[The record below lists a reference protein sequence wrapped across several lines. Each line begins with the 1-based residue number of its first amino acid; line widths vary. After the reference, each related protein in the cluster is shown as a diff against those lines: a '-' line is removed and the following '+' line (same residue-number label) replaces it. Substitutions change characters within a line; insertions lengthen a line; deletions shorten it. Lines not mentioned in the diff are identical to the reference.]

1 MRVSVSSATVCD
13 VMLLDVFDHIE
24 TFDVLFCKINILVEL
39 RRKTKYILAGVNDVS
54 EFHWKINILR
64 LASERARDLRSK

>member
-1 MRVSVSSATVCD
+1 MRVSVSSATMCVML
-13 VMLLDVFDHIE
+13 MLLDVFDHIE

-39 RRKTKYILAGVNDVS
+39 RRKTKYILVGVDDDVS

-64 LASERARDLRSK
+64 LASERSP